1 MVETGAK
8 IAIILIVI
16 SFIMAFY
23 RVLKGPSLP
32 DRVVALDF
40 MASLS
45 MGFILTYSILKGEVL
60 YIDIVL
66 IISLVLFMGTV
77 TVAKYLRKKED

>member
-1 MVETGAK
+1 MIETGAK
-8 IAIILIVI
+8 IAIVLILI
-16 SFIMAFY
+16 SFLLALY
-23 RVLKGPSLP
+23 RLLKGPSLP

-40 MASLS
+40 MASLT
-45 MGFILTYSILKGEVL
+45 MGFIISYSILKGEVL

-66 IISLVLFMGTV
+66 IISLVLFLGTV